1 MIGSFLTWALAMVF
15 GYAYPAYECYK
26 AVEKN
31 KPEIEQLRFWCQYW
45 ILVAV
50 LTVCERVGDTFISWV
65 PMYSEAKLAFFV
77 FLWYPKT
84 KGTTYVYDSFFRP
97 YVAKHETEIDRNL
110 LELRTRA
117 GDIAVLYWQRAFSYG
132 QTRMYDILQFV
143 AAQSTP
149 APRPAQQRPG
159 VKVRQ
164 PAPASQKP
172 AAATEP
178 QVEEPPSPTS
188 STSSSQ
194 LQREVAEELDSPKVP
209 KAATSA
215 TALSSQKSG
224 GAGLTTQKSGGAGLS
239 TQKSGGAALSTQKSG
254 GAALSTQKSNV
265 APETSIQSAP
275 AEAEAKAKQIE
286 APSSSS
292 SVNVNGNPPTPTKET
307 IMEESI
313 RLTRGRLRKT
323 RSAGTR

>member
-1 MIGSFLTWALAMVF
+1 MIGSFLTWALVMVF

-45 ILVAV
+45 YA
-50 LTVCERVGDTFISWV
+50 FSMV
-65 PMYSEAKLAFFV
+65 PMYSEAKLAFFI

-117 GDIAVLYWQRAFSYG
+117 GDIAVSYWQRAFSYG

-159 VKVRQ
+159 VRVRQ
-164 PAPASQKP
+164 PAPAKP
-172 AAATEP
+172 AAAAAAEP

-188 STSSSQ
+188 STSSSL
-194 LQREVAEELDSPKVP
+194 LQREVEEELGSSPQVP
-209 KAATSA
+209 KAPPSSVAS
-215 TALSSQKSG
+215 LSNQK
-224 GAGLTTQKSGGAGLS
+224 TP
-239 TQKSGGAALSTQKSG
+239 
-254 GAALSTQKSNV
+254 V
-265 APETSIQSAP
+265 
-275 AEAEAKAKQIE
+275 AEAEPKQIE
-286 APSSSS
+286 AAPSSSS
-292 SVNVNGNPPTPTKET
+292 SANENGNPSTSTKET
-307 IMEESI
+307 LMEESI
-313 RLTRGRLRKT
+313 RVTRGRLRKT